1 MWLGSSLV
9 FARDELR
16 NQGQEAMMRPTRIV
30 LPLLLIGAA
39 VAAVLA
45 QPAKPAA
52 KPGAKPA
59 ATGTTTSTTSTTST
73 TGTATATDTGIQQ
86 SLQEILEEPATG
98 ETYHYDPQGRRD
110 PFQSLIG
117 PAPKRTSGQVPG
129 PPGFLIDEIKLQGI
143 VRTREQGL
151 VAMVNGPDNK
161 GYLMKVGQK
170 VLDGEV
176 IRMTASTVVFRQEVN
191 DPTRIERFREVVK
204 DLSPETKKP

>member
-1 MWLGSSLV
+1 
-9 FARDELR
+9 
-16 NQGQEAMMRPTRIV
+16 MRPTRI
-30 LPLLLIGAA
+30 LIPLLLVCAA
-39 VAAVLA
+39 VAAVFA
-45 QPAKPAA
+45 QPAK
-52 KPGAKPA
+52 KPGAKATATSTTAA
-59 ATGTTTSTTSTTST
+59 ATSTTATTTSTDTS
-73 TGTATATDTGIQQ
+73 IQQ
-86 SLQEILEEPATG
+86 SLQEILEEPSSPDS
-98 ETYHYDPQGRRD
+98 YHYDPQGRRD

-117 PAPKRTSGQVPG
+117 PAPKITAGQRPPG
-129 PPGFLIDEIKLQGI
+129 LPGFLIDEIKLQGI

-176 IRMTASTVVFRQEVN
+176 IRMTPTSVVFRQEVN